1 MIFTNGLLYEPSMKN
16 GSIFTSGFIIQAVGG
31 NQIHFYWWFV
41 QQIVG
46 ENMCLSLFNLRVLL
60 ESGWQWGPHT
70 HVSHRNLCR
79 CKDMDRLAHQPLSL
93 SHKPLSLLPRSLS
106 LLLPLSPMEGDRP
119 RHGWPSVAAWPW
131 HDPGK
136 WSSSAASG
144 TLTRRPQAPWHNGT

>member
-1 MIFTNGLLYEPSMKN
+1 MDPFSLVVSSYKASVEIR
-16 GSIFTSGFIIQAVGG
+16 SIFTDGLYNKLLVKTCA
-31 NQIHFYWWFV
+31 
-41 QQIVG
+41 
-46 ENMCLSLFNLRVLL
+46 SLYLICVCFLRVADK
-60 ESGWQWGPHT
+60 WGPHT
-70 HVSHRNLCR
+70 HVSHRNLCP

-93 SHKPLSLLPRSLS
+93 SHKPLSLLPPSLS

-144 TLTRRPQAPWHNGT
+144 TLTRRPQAP